1 MSEVGVTA
9 TATGSFGKTPFAH
22 VLVYLHTRELSGTLE
37 IRDGEQQDHV
47 YFQKGCP
54 AKVRSSEPVDPLG
67 RVLLD
72 LGLVDEESYNHSLQ
86 ALAQGQGLQGQIL
99 MSMGAITM
107 PSLIRGLKEQLTRK
121 LSRLFRLADASYAY
135 YDGVNFLRG
144 YGGDE
149 VLRIDPFPVLYMGV
163 RGNYDDGRL
172 NQLLGPVAG
181 QPMKLLDTADVRRF
195 GLGPDEVDLCT
206 MIYEQPLTLEQVEK
220 HSPIPAA
227 HARALVYCLLITKQV
242 EFVPTEA
249 PARRSGPAV
258 TERPGGPAIFAPAPS
273 TTPPPSAGR
282 PSAPPPASHGA
293 PASPPPIP
301 AGAQRTKSAPAVPAR
316 QVDDPDLEAKRA
328 EIIARAEK
336 IETQS
341 YFDMLEVTKESSS
354 DAVRDAYFR
363 LAKVFHPDRARAGL
377 EDLRDTLEYIFSNIN
392 EAYSTLSDKE
402 KRARYLSLL
411 REGGGTM
418 ADQKKIQGI
427 VDGAMN
433 YQKAE
438 VCLRRK
444 DFAEAERLSQLAV
457 EASPD
462 DGEYLAL
469 AAWIQLT
476 QRPPEAKVDDIVDK
490 LKKAQAR
497 AKEAEKPNFYLAM
510 ALKRAGQMQAA
521 IIYFKRASIANPRN
535 LDALREL
542 RLWEMRKEKGG
553 NASGGPTGSARGGSR
568 AGSKGKEKEP
578 QGLFGRFFK
587 K

>member
-1 MSEVGVTA
+1 MSEIGVTA
-9 TATGSFGKTPFAH
+9 TATGSFNKTPFAH

-54 AKVRSSEPVDPLG
+54 AKVRSSEPVEPLG

-72 LGLVDEESYNHSLQ
+72 MGLVDEDSYNQSLQ

-107 PSLIRGLKEQLTRK
+107 PALIRGLKEQLTRK
-121 LSRLFRLADASYAY
+121 LVRLFRLPAASYAY

-149 VLRIDPFPVLYMGV
+149 VLRIDPFPVLYTGV
-163 RGNYDDGRL
+163 RSSYDDARL

-195 GLGPDEVDLCT
+195 GLSADEVDLCT
-206 MIYEQPLTLEQVEK
+206 MIYEQPLTVEQVER
-220 HSPIPAA
+220 HSPIPAP

-242 EFVPTEA
+242 EFVPGEA
-249 PARRSGPAV
+249 PARHAGAR
-258 TERPGGPAIFAPAPS
+258 E
-273 TTPPPSAGR
+273 PPSGR
-282 PSAPPPASHGA
+282 PQPSPIFAPPPATAA
-293 PASPPPIP
+293 PASRPSPPPP
-301 AGAQRTKSAPAVPAR
+301 PSTGARSSVPPPPPGSGAGPGTSRKKSAPAVPAR
-316 QVDDPDLEAKRA
+316 QVDDPELEAKRK
-328 EIIARAEK
+328 EIISRAEK

-341 YFDMLEVTKESSS
+341 YFEMLEVSKESSS
-354 DAVRDAYFR
+354 DAVRDAYFK

-427 VDGAMN
+427 VDAAMN

-444 DFAEAERLSQLAV
+444 DFAEAERLAQLAV

-469 AAWIQLT
+469 AAWIQLS
-476 QRPPEAKVDDIVDK
+476 QRPNEVKVDDLVDK

-553 NASGGPTGSARGGSR
+553 NAPGGPGG
-568 AGSKGKEKEP
+568 KGGKDKEP

>member
-1 MSEVGVTA
+1 MSDVGVTA
-9 TATGSFGKTPFAH
+9 TATGSFAKTPFAH

-54 AKVRSSEPVDPLG
+54 AKVRSSEPVEPLG

-72 LGLVDEESYNHSLQ
+72 MGLVDEDSYNQSLQ

-99 MSMGAITM
+99 MSMGAINM
-107 PSLIRGLKEQLTRK
+107 PALIRGLKEQLTRK
-121 LSRLFRLADASYAY
+121 LVRLFRHSTASYAY

-163 RGNYDDGRL
+163 RSSYDDARL

-206 MIYEQPLTLEQVEK
+206 MIYEQPLTVEQVEK

-227 HARALVYCLLITKQV
+227 DARALVYCLLITKQV
-242 EFVPTEA
+242 EFVQSET
-249 PARRSGPAV
+249 PARRHPPAQAPV
-258 TERPGGPAIFAPAPS
+258 VAEKGGPAIYAPPPA
-273 TTPPPSAGR
+273 TTPPPVTR
-282 PSAPPPASHGA
+282 PSAPPPPSKGA
-293 PASPPPIP
+293 PASPPPVP
-301 AGAQRTKSAPAVPAR
+301 PGAQRKKSAPAVAAR
-316 QVDDPDLEAKRA
+316 KVDDPELDAKRA

-341 YFDMLEVTKESSS
+341 YFEMLEVTKESSS

-363 LAKVFHPDRARAGL
+363 LAKVFHPDRARADL

-427 VDGAMN
+427 VDAAMN
-433 YQKAE
+433 FQKAE

-444 DFAEAERLSQLAV
+444 DFAEAERLVQLAV
-457 EASPD
+457 ESSPD

-469 AAWIQLT
+469 SAWIQVS
-476 QRPPEAKVDDIVDK
+476 QRPPEAKVDDLIDK
-490 LKKAQAR
+490 LKKAQSR

-510 ALKRAGQMQAA
+510 TLKRAGQMQAA

-553 NASGGPTGSARGGSR
+553 NAPGGSSGGKGG
-568 AGSKGKEKEP
+568 GKGKDKEP
-578 QGLFGRFFK
+578 QGLFGRLFK

>member
-9 TATGSFGKTPFAH
+9 TATGSFGRTPFAH

-54 AKVRSSEPVDPLG
+54 AKVRPSEPVEPLG

-72 LGLVDEESYNHSLQ
+72 MGLVDEDSYNQSLE

-99 MSMGAITM
+99 MSMGAINM
-107 PSLIRGLKEQLTRK
+107 PALIRGLKEQLTRK
-121 LSRLFRLADASYAY
+121 LVRLFGHSTASYAY

-163 RGNYDDGRL
+163 RSSYDDARL

-181 QPMKLLDTADVRRF
+181 QPMKLLDSADVRRF

-206 MIYEQPLTLEQVEK
+206 MIYEQPLTVEQIEK

-227 HARALVYCLLITKQV
+227 DARALVYCLLITKQV
-242 EFVPTEA
+242 EFVQSET
-249 PARRSGPAV
+249 PARRPPPAGAPAV
-258 TERPGGPAIFAPAPS
+258 AEKGGHAIYAPPPA
-273 TTPPPSAGR
+273 TTPPPSSR
-282 PSAPPPASHGA
+282 PSSPPPHSKGA
-293 PASPPPIP
+293 PASPPPVP
-301 AGAQRTKSAPAVPAR
+301 PGAQRKKSAPAVAAR
-316 QVDDPDLEAKRA
+316 KVDDPELDAKRA

-341 YFDMLEVTKESSS
+341 YFEMLEVTKESSS

-363 LAKVFHPDRARAGL
+363 LAKVFHPDRARADL

-402 KRARYLSLL
+402 KRTRYLSLL

-427 VDGAMN
+427 VDAAMN
-433 YQKAE
+433 FQKAE

-444 DFAEAERLSQLAV
+444 DFAEAERLVQLAV
-457 EASPD
+457 ESSPD

-469 AAWIQLT
+469 SAWIQVS
-476 QRPPEAKVDDIVDK
+476 QRPPEAKVDDLIVK
-490 LKKAQAR
+490 LKKAQSR

-510 ALKRAGQMQAA
+510 TLKRAGQMQAA

-553 NASGGPTGSARGGSR
+553 NAPGGSSGGKGG
-568 AGSKGKEKEP
+568 GKGKEKEP
-578 QGLFGRFFK
+578 QGLFGRLFK

>member
-1 MSEVGVTA
+1 MTEPGVTP

-37 IRDGEQQDHV
+37 VREGERQDHV

-54 AKVRSSEPVDPLG
+54 AKVRSSEPIEPLG

-72 LGLVDEESYNHSLQ
+72 MGLVSDDDYNSSLQ
-86 ALAQGQGLQGQIL
+86 ALSQGQGLQGQIL
-99 MSMGAITM
+99 LSMGAITM
-107 PSLIRGLKEQLTRK
+107 PLLIRGLKEQLTRK
-121 LSRLFRLADASYAY
+121 LIRLFAMANASYAY

-163 RGNYDDGRL
+163 RASYDDARL
-172 NQLLGPVAG
+172 DQLLGPVSG
-181 QPMKLLDTADVRRF
+181 QPMQLLDTSDVRRF
-195 GLGPDEVDLCT
+195 GLSADEVDLCT
-206 MIYEQPLTLEQVEK
+206 MIHEQPMTVEQLER
-220 HSPIPAA
+220 HSPIPPA
-227 HARALVYCLLITKQV
+227 HARALAYCLLITKQV
-242 EFVPTEA
+242 EFIQTEGAPRPASLNPQPPQPPQRTTAPPRVPEA
-249 PARRSGPAV
+249 PARPSGAPPTSTGARS
-258 TERPGGPAIFAPAPS
+258 S
-273 TTPPPSAGR
+273 
-282 PSAPPPASHGA
+282 PPPAERPSSTGGVPSA
-293 PASPPPIP
+293 KA
-301 AGAQRTKSAPAVPAR
+301 ARKSAPAVQLQP
-316 QVDDPDLEAKRA
+316 VGDPEMDAKRA
-328 EIIARAEK
+328 EIIACAEK

-341 YFDMLEVTKESSS
+341 YFEMLGVTKEASS
-354 DAVRDAYFR
+354 DAVRDAYFK
-363 LAKVFHPDRARAGL
+363 LAKTFHPDRARAGL
-377 EDLRDTLEYIFSNIN
+377 EDLRDTLEYIFSNFN
-392 EAYSTLSDKE
+392 EAYSTLSDKD
-402 KRARYLSLL
+402 KRMRYLSLL
-411 REGGGTM
+411 REGGGTL
-418 ADQKKIQGI
+418 ADQKKIMGI

-444 DFAEAERLSQLAV
+444 DLAEAERLAQLAV

-469 AAWIQLT
+469 YAWIQLQ
-476 QRPPEAKVDDIVDK
+476 QRPSEARVDDLVDK

-510 ALKRAGQMQAA
+510 ALKRGGQMSAA

-553 NASGGPTGSARGGSR
+553 NAPGGPHGKGP
-568 AGSKGKEKEP
+568 GSKGKEP

>member
-1 MSEVGVTA
+1 M
-9 TATGSFGKTPFAH
+9 
-22 VLVYLHTRELSGTLE
+22 
-37 IRDGEQQDHV
+37 
-47 YFQKGCP
+47 
-54 AKVRSSEPVDPLG
+54 
-67 RVLLD
+67 
-72 LGLVDEESYNHSLQ
+72 
-86 ALAQGQGLQGQIL
+86 
-99 MSMGAITM
+99 
-107 PSLIRGLKEQLTRK
+107 
-121 LSRLFRLADASYAY
+121 
-135 YDGVNFLRG
+135 
-144 YGGDE
+144 
-149 VLRIDPFPVLYMGV
+149 
-163 RGNYDDGRL
+163 
-172 NQLLGPVAG
+172 
-181 QPMKLLDTADVRRF
+181 
-195 GLGPDEVDLCT
+195 
-206 MIYEQPLTLEQVEK
+206 
-220 HSPIPAA
+220 
-227 HARALVYCLLITKQV
+227 
-242 EFVPTEA
+242 
-249 PARRSGPAV
+249 
-258 TERPGGPAIFAPAPS
+258 
-273 TTPPPSAGR
+273 
-282 PSAPPPASHGA
+282 
-293 PASPPPIP
+293 
-301 AGAQRTKSAPAVPAR
+301 PAR

>member
-1 MSEVGVTA
+1 
-9 TATGSFGKTPFAH
+9 
-22 VLVYLHTRELSGTLE
+22 
-37 IRDGEQQDHV
+37 
-47 YFQKGCP
+47 
-54 AKVRSSEPVDPLG
+54 LG

-72 LGLVDEESYNHSLQ
+72 MGLVDDEAYNSSLQ

-99 MSMGAITM
+99 LSMGAITM

-121 LSRLFRLADASYAY
+121 LIRLFTMANASYAY

-163 RGNYDDGRL
+163 RASYDDARL
-172 NQLLGPVAG
+172 DQLLGPVAG

-195 GLGPDEVDLCT
+195 GLNADEVDLCT
-206 MIYEQPLTLEQVEK
+206 MIHEQPLTVEQLQR
-220 HSPIPAA
+220 HSPIPPA
-227 HARALVYCLLITKQV
+227 HARALAYCLLITKQV
-242 EFVPTEA
+242 EFIQTAAALRGASTIPQPPSSPVEPAA
-249 PARRSGPAV
+249 PAREGSG
-258 TERPGGPAIFAPAPS
+258 RL
-273 TTPPPSAGR
+273 
-282 PSAPPPASHGA
+282 SAPPPASKGA
-293 PASPPPIP
+293 RPSPPPP
-301 AGAQRTKSAPAVPAR
+301 ERRGPPGGSPRRKSAPAVQLQPVGDPE
-316 QVDDPDLEAKRA
+316 VDAKRK
-328 EIIARAEK
+328 EIVACAEK

-341 YFDMLEVTKESSS
+341 YFEMLGVPKDASS
-354 DAVRDAYFR
+354 DAVRDAYFK
-363 LAKVFHPDRARAGL
+363 LAKTFHPDRARAGL
-377 EDLRDTLEYIFSNIN
+377 EDLRDTLEYIFSNFN

-402 KRARYLSLL
+402 KRSRYVALL
-411 REGGGTM
+411 REGGGTL
-418 ADQKKIQGI
+418 ADQKKIMGI

-444 DFAEAERLSQLAV
+444 DFAEAERLAQLAV

-469 AAWIQLT
+469 FAWIQVQ
-476 QRPPEAKVDDIVDK
+476 QRPAEAKVDDLIDK

-510 ALKRAGQMQAA
+510 TLKRGGQMPAA

-553 NASGGPTGSARGGSR
+553 NATGGSHGKGGGP
-568 AGSKGKEKEP
+568 KGKEP

>member
-1 MSEVGVTA
+1 MSEVGVTP
-9 TATGSFGKTPFAH
+9 TATGLFSKTPFAH

-37 IRDGEQQDHV
+37 IRDGDDLDHV

-54 AKVRSSEPVDPLG
+54 AKVRSSEPVEPLG

-72 LGLVDEESYNHSLQ
+72 MGLVDEESYNVSLQ

-99 MSMGAITM
+99 LSMGSLTM

-121 LSRLFRLADASYAY
+121 LIRLFRLPNASYAY

-149 VLRIDPFPVLYMGV
+149 VLRIDPLPVLYMGV
-163 RGNYDDGRL
+163 RSSYDDARL
-172 NQLLGPVAG
+172 DQLLGPVAG

-195 GLGPDEVDLCT
+195 GLGADEVDLCT
-206 MIYEQPLTLEQVEK
+206 MIYEQPLTIAQVER

-227 HARALVYCLLITKQV
+227 RARALVYCLLITKQV
-242 EFVPTEA
+242 EFVQAEVPQN
-249 PARRSGPAV
+249 
-258 TERPGGPAIFAPAPS
+258 PAIAMPPAQRDE
-273 TTPPPSAGR
+273 PPVY
-282 PSAPPPASHGA
+282 APPPQRPSYPPDASTGA
-293 PASPPPIP
+293 RPSPPPQVP
-301 AGAQRTKSAPAVPAR
+301 PEPPGSRRKSAPAVPAR
-316 QVDDPDLEAKRA
+316 SVDDPQLEAKRA
-328 EIIARAEK
+328 EIISTAEK

-341 YFDMLEVTKESSS
+341 YFEMLGVQKDSSS
-354 DAVRDAYFR
+354 EAVRDAYFK
-363 LAKVFHPDRARAGL
+363 LAKSYHPDRARAGL
-377 EDLRDTLEYIFSNIN
+377 EDLRDTLEYIFSNVN
-392 EAYSTLSDKE
+392 EAYTTLSDKE
-402 KRARYLSLL
+402 KRGRYLALL
-411 REGGGTM
+411 REGGGTL

-444 DFAEAERLSQLAV
+444 DFAEAERLAELAV

-469 AAWIQLT
+469 EAWIQLQ
-476 QRPPEAKVDDIVDK
+476 QRPNEAKVDDLVER
-490 LKKAQAR
+490 LKKAQSR

-510 ALKRAGQMQAA
+510 ALKRAGKMQSA

-553 NASGGPTGSARGGSR
+553 GKGGKGGE
-568 AGSKGKEKEP
+568 GKGGDL
-578 QGLFGRFFK
+578 QGLLGRFFK